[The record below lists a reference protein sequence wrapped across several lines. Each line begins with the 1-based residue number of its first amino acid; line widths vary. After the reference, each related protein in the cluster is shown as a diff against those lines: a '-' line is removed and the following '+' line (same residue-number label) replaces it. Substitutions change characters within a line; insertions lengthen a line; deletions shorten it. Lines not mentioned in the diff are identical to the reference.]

1 MQVGELS
8 SETGVSVR
16 AIRYY
21 EQEGLIHAT
30 RRDNGYRDFGAGT
43 AERVRAIRDLLASGF
58 TLDEIRSLG
67 ACLAAGPAPK
77 NCRNQTASLY
87 RAKLAQLDGRL
98 DTLTA
103 LRQRV
108 ASKIEELDPCPTSC
122 T

>member
-1 MQVGELS
+1 MRVGELS
-8 SETGVSVR
+8 VQTGVSVR

-21 EQEGLIHAT
+21 EQEGLLHAT
-30 RRDNGYRDFGAGT
+30 RRENRYRDFGAGT

-67 ACLAAGPAPK
+67 ACLAAGPAPA
-77 NCRNQTASLY
+77 NCRDQTASLY

-122 T
+122 I

>member
-1 MQVGELS
+1 MQVGVLS
-8 SETGVSVR
+8 AQTGVSVR

-21 EQEGLIHAT
+21 EQEGLLHAT
-30 RRDNGYRDFGAGT
+30 RRENGYRDFGAGT

-58 TLDEIRSLG
+58 TIDEIRSLG
-67 ACLAAGPAPK
+67 ACLQGEARPAD
-77 NCRNQTASLY
+77 CCDQTASLY
-87 RAKLAQLDGRL
+87 RAKLSQLDGRVE
-98 DTLTA
+98 TLTA